1 MVLNIQQQN
10 KTNNS
15 QSGNGSD
22 LGNIFNKEIGKQK
35 SLADQI
41 NKEVVKQAGKE
52 SNSIHNA
59 ASEIKDTQTQLFDP
73 LNPPQSVIDF
83 IKTNSADHYDFISG
97 IDKARLSGTKILYV
111 TKGDSSIT
119 DRDQKFIILNI
130 SKDDIKNFSGN
141 SSMSTLKPFENL
153 NKIIKPETENDTKSI
168 ISKPEIASAPINNL
182 VDLSKIQTERK
193 RINAELENFSK
204 YAQNNKL
211 TEKDNAIFSELRE
224 KLKKLDAMEYLV
236 TTFEKPLSKSDSVI
250 STLSDPNLYVPIDDV
265 ENLTN
270 DDFGKDKDII
280 YNVTQKTMPFPND
293 TSTIKKSGDTK
304 DETSSTVPGGKM
316 NQINTKTIP
325 ALENETDIKKIQKE
339 LSWFKKNITNGYS
352 NPKFIKL
359 SEKRKTAIRDENEA
373 FIAKLNDRIYKIKQE
388 KALKDNQKISTP
400 IVTSTGTL
408 GTISLQSESK
418 PVTPIGFS
426 LDRKQEDYYDNLQD
440 SIYSGAASGPFGTLA
455 MDEELESSDSNFV
468 SSYGAPTIDMESDF
482 GDETADTINQFGI
495 LDTENE
501 TESITNPV
509 ISYAAPAPDME
520 SDFGSDTAD
529 MLQNIGIVNEDNEI
543 TPPFV
548 VEQSP
553 VTKTESVATSPE
565 DVREMELEK
574 RINASTSIAEIH
586 SILKEFG
593 GINGP
598 MGRISYDDAWSSIRN
613 YFYGSEEYTLP
624 EVFELRSKVIEFK
637 NAFDERERQR
647 NADLDAL
654 GLESGP
660 IRKKGTE
667 PQEMTITPR
676 VNIPVNTVEHDQGD
690 LMKSFLN
697 REYGIDL
704 EDKKLSKLEQLKLNL
719 GQVRAKYAL
728 MQGEYNKKSYVD
740 RIGAKFANLG
750 QSSSEVTQEVFN
762 AESEYQKIKLE
773 VLQAMAVEGLD
784 IKGVIAFIH
793 EENEKL
799 ANALPAKK
807 REVVWKGMKKLGLA
821 GVSAAAFVT
830 NTVKDSSVEM
840 LKNLGFSEQHI
851 DTLKPIAP
859 WIGRALLAIAMS
871 AGTGGSGILASLGM
885 TAAKYAGAEA
895 VDTLVLKK
903 AFAADTVEKQTEKI
917 AKNYGEKD
925 LTNTEILKTLE
936 KRVNKSKLY
945 AVLYKTLRAALKIGA
960 GIGTGYATSTGIDA
974 ITDYVNQTPV
984 AAAGTETSN
993 VLKSNP
999 QDYWIPSNIETPL
1012 SKFMAEHPDLNI
1024 GTPEFEAAFAAENG

>member
-22 LGNIFNKEIGKQK
+22 LGNIFKKEIGKQK

-59 ASEIKDTQTQLFDP
+59 ASEIKDTQTQLFDSM
-73 LNPPQSVIDF
+73 NPPQSVIDF
-83 IKTNSADHYDFISG
+83 IKLDSGYEFVHGVDQVKTQGDKIIYLVKGGEVNNPNDKYIVININSNNLGSKFFVEK
-97 IDKARLSGTKILYV
+97 DKLGEEYP
-111 TKGDSSIT
+111 
-119 DRDQKFIILNI
+119 IILSPLDPSLEKMI
-130 SKDDIKNFSGN
+130 
-141 SSMSTLKPFENL
+141 
-153 NKIIKPETENDTKSI
+153 
-168 ISKPEIASAPINNL
+168 
-182 VDLSKIQTERK
+182 DLSKIQSEKK
-193 RINAELENFSK
+193 RITAELENFSK
-204 YAQNNKL
+204 YAKNHDVL
-211 TEKDNAIFSELRE
+211 EKDKSIFYELRDN
-224 KLKKLDAMEYLV
+224 LKKLDAMEYAAKLFARQSIESNEINKIFTDPTLQQV
-236 TTFEKPLSKSDSVI
+236 KDLKKFTKKDFPLDSEQFPE
-250 STLSDPNLYVPIDDV
+250 PNQ
-265 ENLTN
+265 TN
-270 DDFGKDKDII
+270 S
-280 YNVTQKTMPFPND
+280 MPFPND
-293 TSTIKKSGDTK
+293 TPTTKKSGDTN
-304 DETSSTVPGGKM
+304 DEISSTVPGGQM
-316 NQINTKTIP
+316 NQVKTKTIP
-325 ALENETDIKKIQKE
+325 TLENETDIEAIKTE
-339 LSWFKKNITNGYS
+339 RANFKNSLLRKYES
-352 NPKFIKL
+352 DKFKAL
-359 SEKRKTAIRDENEA
+359 SEDKQIAEMNTDQDYMHRLTKRIGELDPSTIIIPKTQPIIVTAEPINNTSSTYNLNGLSDKAKTAIQKWIELENNPKLNPKERQA
-373 FIAKLNDRIYKIKQE
+373 LPLEIAKQIEFYKRKENVSQ
-388 KALKDNQKISTP
+388 N
-400 IVTSTGTL
+400 GTL
-408 GTISLQSESK
+408 GTISLDGQSTLQ
-418 PVTPIGFS
+418 TP
-426 LDRKQEDYYDNLQD
+426 DY
-440 SIYSGAASGPFGTLA
+440 ASPE
-455 MDEELESSDSNFV
+455 MQSQ
-468 SSYGAPTIDMESDF
+468 F

-495 LDTENE
+495 LDDQEE
-501 TESITNPV
+501 IESISTPT
-509 ISYAAPAPDME
+509 ISYTAPTPDMD
-520 SDFGSDTAD
+520 SDFGDETVNAIN
-529 MLQNIGIVNEDNEI
+529 QFGILDNEDNEI
-543 TPPFV
+543 TSPFI
-548 VEQSP
+548 VEQPP

-565 DVREMELEK
+565 DIREMELEK

-637 NAFDERERQR
+637 NAFDEREKQR

-719 GQVRAKYAL
+719 DQARAKYAL

-750 QSSSEVTQEVFN
+750 QNSSEVTQEVFN

-773 VLQAMAVEGLD
+773 VLQAMAVEGLG
-784 IKGVIAFIH
+784 IKNVIAFIH

-807 REVVWKGMKKLGLA
+807 REIVWKGMKKLGLA
-821 GVSAAAFVT
+821 GVSVAAFAT
-830 NTVKDSSVEM
+830 NTVKDSSAEM
-840 LKNLGFSEQHI
+840 LKNLGFSDKRI
-851 DTLKPIAP
+851 DQLKPIAP
-859 WIGRALLAIAMS
+859 WIGRALLATAMS
-871 AGTGGSGILASLGM
+871 AGTGGAGTLASLGM

-903 AFAADTVEKQTEKI
+903 AFATDTVEKQTDKI

-945 AVLYKTLRAALKIGA
+945 AGLNKTLRAALKIGA
-960 GIGTGYATSTGIDA
+960 GVGTGIGVSHAANAVSDYFATVADQVSNTVEA
-974 ITDYVNQTPV
+974 ATPKI
-984 AAAGTETSN
+984 EPKN
-993 VLKSNP
+993 
-999 QDYWIPSNIETPL
+999 YWVESNIETPL
-1012 SKFMAEHPDLNI
+1012 SKFMAENPNLIPD
-1024 GTPEFEAAFAAENG
+1024 TKEFNDAFAASSYSK

>member
-1 MVLNIQQQN
+1 MVLNILKN
-10 KTNNS
+10 NNS
-15 QSGNGSD
+15 NDAQSTGNSV
-22 LGNIFNKEIGKQK
+22 GNIFNKETSKQK

-41 NKEVVKQAGKE
+41 NKEAVKQASKE
-52 SNSIHNA
+52 SNLIHSIA
-59 ASEIKDTQTQLFDP
+59 TEVKDTQDQMFDP
-73 LNPPQSVIDF
+73 MNPPQSVIDF

-111 TKGDSSIT
+111 TKGDSLIT

-130 SKDDIKNFSGN
+130 SKDDIKNFSRN
-141 SSMSTLKPFENL
+141 NSMSAFKPFENL

-168 ISKPEIASAPINNL
+168 ISKPEVASVPINNL

-204 YAQNNKL
+204 YAQNNKF

-293 TSTIKKSGDTK
+293 TPTIKKSGDTK
-304 DETSSTVPGGKM
+304 DEISSTVPGGKM

-325 ALENETDIKKIQKE
+325 TLENETNIKDIQREINRFRKYI
-339 LSWFKKNITNGYS
+339 SSGYN
-352 NPKFIKL
+352 NPNFIKL
-359 SEKRKTAIRDENEA
+359 SEAKKTSIRN
-373 FIAKLNDRIYKIKQE
+373 KNDAYLSRLVNRIDQIKQE
-388 KALKDNQKISTP
+388 AASSVKKPESTIP
-400 IVTSTGTL
+400 SAVTSGTL
-408 GTISLQSESK
+408 GTISSGTEHVMN
-418 PVTPIGFS
+418 PPISSS
-426 LDRKQEDYYDNLQD
+426 LEDKQEDYYDNLQN

-501 TESITNPV
+501 TESITTPV

-719 GQVRAKYAL
+719 DQARAKYAL
-728 MQGEYNKKSYVD
+728 MQGEYNKKSYID

-960 GIGTGYATSTGIDA
+960 GIGTGYATSAGIDA

-999 QDYWIPSNIETPL
+999 QDYWTPSNVETPL